1 MTALQFGSRRFNA
14 LATDYDGTL
23 AENGAV
29 SETTLAALT
38 RFKARGGALVLV
50 TGRILPE
57 LKEVFPRLDVFD
69 LVVAENGALLYWPL
83 SGEVRALAA
92 PPPATFVETLTS
104 RGVGPIQTGHCIV
117 ATWTPHE
124 VTVLETIKEMGLEL
138 SIIFN
143 KGAVMILPTSVNK
156 ASGLE
161 AALSELRL
169 QPTETIGV
177 GDAEN
182 DLAFLKLCGLS
193 VAVGNALESVKQAAD
208 WTTPAPR
215 GDGVAQVLDSLLT
228 AEAAG

>member
-1 MTALQFGSRRFNA
+1 MTGLTLGSRRFNA

-29 SETTLAALT
+29 SETTFAALT
-38 RFKARGGALVLV
+38 RFKERGGKLVMV

-57 LKEVFPRLDVFD
+57 LKEVFPKLGVFD
-69 LVVAENGALLYWPL
+69 LVVAENGALLYWPG
-83 SGEVRALAA
+83 SGAVRALAE
-92 PPPATFVETLTS
+92 PPPATFVEKLTE
-104 RGVGPIQTGHCIV
+104 RGVGPIQCGHCIV

-161 AALSELRL
+161 AALAELGL
-169 QPTETIGV
+169 DATHAIGI

-182 DLAFLKLCGLS
+182 DLAFLKVCGLS
-193 VAVGNALESVKQAAD
+193 VAVANALESVKQAAD
-208 WTTPAPR
+208 WTTPLAR
-215 GDGVAQVLDSLLT
+215 GDGVSQVLDALLT
-228 AEAAG
+228 SETA

>member
-1 MTALQFGSRRFNA
+1 MTGLQLGERHFSA

-23 AENGAV
+23 AENGKV
-29 SETTLAALT
+29 SETTLASLK
-38 RFKARGGALVLV
+38 RFKARGGALLLV

-69 LVVAENGALLYWPL
+69 IVVAENGALLYWPK

-92 PPPATFVETLTS
+92 PPPAAFVEKLKS
-104 RGVGPIQTGHCIV
+104 LGVGPIQSGHCIV

-161 AALSELRL
+161 AALEALSLSAN
-169 QPTETIGV
+169 ETIGV

-182 DLAFLKLCGLS
+182 DLAFLKVCGLS
-193 VAVGNALESVKQAAD
+193 VAVANALDSVKQAAD
-208 WTTPAPR
+208 WTTPAAR

-228 AEAAG
+228 AEAQG

>member
-1 MTALQFGSRRFNA
+1 MTGLNFGGRRFRA

-29 SETTLAALT
+29 SPTTLAALK
-38 RFKARGGALVLV
+38 RFKARGGALVMV

-57 LKEVFPRLDVFD
+57 LQEVFPDLGVFD
-69 LVVAENGALLYWPL
+69 LVVAENGALLYAPK
-83 SGEVRALAA
+83 SGAVRALAE
-92 PPPATFVETLTS
+92 PPPAAFVERLAA
-104 RGVGPIQTGHCIV
+104 RGVGPIQCGHCIV

-124 VTVLETIKEMGLEL
+124 VTTLETIREMGLEL

-143 KGAVMILPTSVNK
+143 KGAVMILPTGVNK

-161 AALSELRL
+161 AALAELKL
-169 QPTETIGV
+169 DATQTIGC

-193 VAVGNALESVKQAAD
+193 VAVANALDSVKQAAD
-208 WTTPAPR
+208 WTTPLPR
-215 GDGVAQVLDSLLT
+215 GDGVSQVLDALLRED
-228 AEAAG
+228 ARP

>member
-1 MTALQFGSRRFNA
+1 MNGLTLGGRPFRA

-38 RFKARGGALVLV
+38 RFKARGGALIMV

-57 LKEVFPRLDVFD
+57 LQEVFPKLEIFD
-69 LVVAENGALLYWPL
+69 LVVAENGALLYWPKT
-83 SGEVRALAA
+83 GEQRALAE
-92 PPPATFVETLTS
+92 PPPASFVERLTEK
-104 RGVGPIQTGHCIV
+104 GVGPIQFGHCIV

-124 VTVLETIKEMGLEL
+124 ATTLETIKEMGLEL

-143 KGAVMILPTSVNK
+143 KGAVMILPSGVNK

-161 AALSELRL
+161 AALAELKL
-169 QPTETIGV
+169 DPTETVGC

-193 VAVGNALESVKQAAD
+193 VAVANALDSVKRAAD

-215 GDGVAQVLDSLLT
+215 GAGVTQVLDCLLA
-228 AEAAG
+228 AEARG

>member
-1 MTALQFGSRRFNA
+1 MTGLKLGDRRFNA

-29 SETTLAALT
+29 SETTLAALS
-38 RFKARGGALVLV
+38 RFKARGGALLLV

-57 LKEVFPRLDVFD
+57 LQQVFPRLDVFD
-69 LVVAENGALLYWPL
+69 IVVAENGALLHWPK

-92 PPPATFVETLTS
+92 PPPATFVEKLES
-104 RGVGPIQTGHCIV
+104 LGVGPIQSGHCIV

-124 VTVLETIKEMGLEL
+124 VTVLETIKQMGLEL

-161 AALSELRL
+161 AALAALSLSAT
-169 QPTETIGV
+169 QTIGV

-193 VAVGNALESVKQAAD
+193 VAVANALDSVKQAAD
-208 WTTPAPR
+208 WTTPAAR

-228 AEAAG
+228 AQAAG